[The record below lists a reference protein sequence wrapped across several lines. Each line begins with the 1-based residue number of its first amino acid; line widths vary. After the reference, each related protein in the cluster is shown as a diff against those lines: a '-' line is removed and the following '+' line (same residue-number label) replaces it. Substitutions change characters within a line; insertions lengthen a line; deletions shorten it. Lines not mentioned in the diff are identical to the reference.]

1 MSTRPQE
8 RTPEQDPP
16 DEPIVHK
23 TWVYR
28 LGRFLVASYL
38 CLFHRLRIEGA
49 QHLPR
54 EGGALIVANHQSY
67 LDIPAVAA
75 STRRHVSFVA
85 RASLA
90 RSRFLAFVMRHSGVV
105 LIQRGTADR
114 AALRAMARH
123 LELGDL
129 VTVYPEG
136 TRSPDG
142 RLGEFRGGAL
152 LAARMAGVPIV
163 PAGIRGT
170 LEALHRDARRPALGR
185 PVAVR
190 FGPAIDAAAP
200 DALER
205 ARQAISAM
213 IGDGRFSSVPRQ

>member
-1 MSTRPQE
+1 MSPRAGEPGE
-8 RTPEQDPP
+8 RE
-16 DEPIVHK
+16 EPIVHK
-23 TWVYR
+23 TLVYR
-28 LGRFLVASYL
+28 FGRFLVASYL
-38 CLFHRLRIEGA
+38 RLFHRLRIEGA
-49 QHLPR
+49 EHLPR

-75 STRRHVSFVA
+75 ATRRHVSFVA

-90 RSRFLAFVMRHSGVV
+90 RSRLLAFVMRHSGVV
-105 LIQRGTADR
+105 LIQPGKADR
-114 AALRAMARH
+114 AALRSMVRH
-123 LELGDL
+123 LQLGDL

-142 RLGEFRGGAL
+142 RLGDFRAGAL
-152 LAARMAGVPIV
+152 LAARTARVPIV

-170 LEALHRDARRPALGR
+170 FEALRRDARRPTLGR

-200 DALER
+200 DALEC

-213 IGDGRFSSVPRQ
+213 IGDGRFSSVPPQ